1 MVGGR
6 LDRSRGPFRAG
17 RLQNGAVAE
26 HSVSRQASGVHGNV
40 SNGQFLSRKSSK
52 HSIFVSFQR
61 FSIKVIQIV
70 FLFAFSSFFFS
81 LVHWLSFPSI
91 PRPKDLQ
98 PLELRLDTLSCFQ
111 LAIYGL
117 DLLRTWDF
125 DVYEGL

>member
-1 MVGGR
+1 M
-6 LDRSRGPFRAG
+6 DRSRGPFRAG

-70 FLFAFSSFFFS
+70 FLFAFSSFFFFFSS
-81 LVHWLSFPSI
+81 LAFLSVDPSTQGSAALRVAPGHVELFPA
-91 PRPKDLQ
+91 RD
-98 PLELRLDTLSCFQ
+98 LRLRPATHLGFRR
-111 LAIYGL
+111 
-117 DLLRTWDF
+117 LRGALRG
-125 DVYEGL
+125 E